1 MKNGFQTSEDAEKRR
16 ISVLKFLIESDNP
29 ALLPKFLY
37 LCGAIF
43 MVFAA
48 ISEIELF

>member
-1 MKNGFQTSEDAEKRR
+1 MKNGFLNIKRCWKKR
-16 ISVLKFLIESDNP
+16 LSLLKFLIDSDYT

-48 ISEIELF
+48 ISETELF